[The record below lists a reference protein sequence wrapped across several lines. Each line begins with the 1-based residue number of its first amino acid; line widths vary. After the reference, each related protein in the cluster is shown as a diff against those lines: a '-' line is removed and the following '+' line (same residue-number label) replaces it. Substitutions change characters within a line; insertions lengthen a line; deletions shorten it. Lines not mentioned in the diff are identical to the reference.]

1 MVIVDPWLP
10 EYRMK
15 VLQGHKKNLGAIDM
29 FIILFVMIVSQMR
42 KLINCIL
49 QICIVYC
56 TSVILQ

>member
-29 FIILFVMIVSQMR
+29 FIILFMMIVSQMR
-42 KLINCIL
+42 ELINCIL
-49 QICIVYC
+49 
-56 TSVILQ
+56 